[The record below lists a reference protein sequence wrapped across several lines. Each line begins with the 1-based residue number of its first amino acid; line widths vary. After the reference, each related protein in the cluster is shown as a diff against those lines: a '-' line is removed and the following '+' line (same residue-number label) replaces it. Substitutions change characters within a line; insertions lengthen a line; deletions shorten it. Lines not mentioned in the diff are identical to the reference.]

1 MDNLEKKLASLEALL
16 FIHGEP
22 VPRKKIEVV
31 LGWKKDECDL
41 IIEELKKKLDDDA
54 RGVML
59 FFDGEKIQLATK
71 PEWNAILEG
80 FVKEELME
88 DLTPAS
94 TETLAI
100 ISYLGPISRVKMEYL
115 RGVNSSV
122 ILRSLMMRGLVER
135 FSDTDHPSGFLYRV
149 TFDLMKHLGIQ
160 KKEDLPDYEK
170 FRELSKVFD
179 AEAGAKNENPDSAA
193 NIPPQS
199 H

>member
-1 MDNLEKKLASLEALL
+1 MDNIEKKLAALEALL

-22 VPRKKIEVV
+22 MTRKKIEAV
-31 LGWKKDECDL
+31 LQWDKEEYGSIVEEMKKRLEDG
-41 IIEELKKKLDDDA
+41 A
-54 RGVML
+54 RGLML
-59 FFDGEKIQLATK
+59 FSDGEKIQLATK
-71 PEWNAILEG
+71 PEWNSILEG
-80 FVKEELME
+80 FVKEELTE

-100 ISYLGPISRVKMEYL
+100 ISYLGPISRVKIEYL

-135 FSDTDHPSGFLYRV
+135 FADPDHPSGFLYRS

-170 FRELSKVFD
+170 FRELLKVF
-179 AEAGAKNENPDSAA
+179 EAA
-193 NIPPQS
+193 NAPQQN
-199 H
+199 